1 MISMHETIEWNAVI
15 RVDRQFAN
23 FDFFPFSTL
32 SCICPF
38 TPLFWD
44 LGDSGSPL
52 SPFFFI
58 IIIIRVLFPF
68 DYTPEIF
75 DIELNK

>member
-32 SCICPF
+32 SCICP
-38 TPLFWD
+38 
-44 LGDSGSPL
+44 SPL
-52 SPFFFI
+52 SSGIWEIQDRRFHPFFLLLL
-58 IIIIRVLFPF
+58 LFAF
-68 DYTPEIF
+68 YFRSITHLKFSIS
-75 DIELNK
+75 N